1 MSIRTARVA
10 EEIQKVLG
18 ERLVRGLRDP
28 VPGFVTIRS
37 VEVTSDFAHA
47 RVFVSV
53 FGSDAD
59 KQGAID
65 SLRAQRGILRKEL
78 GGKVRLRLTPEL
90 TFVLDDSGERAARV
104 HALLDAVKG
113 GKPAP
118 ELDEQAAASPKG
130 KKPATRSKKPA
141 KRAGSED
148 DDKDG
153 DDVDGIGGGEGG

>member
-28 VPGFVTIRS
+28 LPGFVTIRS

-59 KQGAID
+59 KEGAIAG
-65 SLRAQRGILRKEL
+65 LRAQRGVLRKEI
-78 GGKVRLRLTPEL
+78 GSKVRLRLTPEL

-113 GKPAP
+113 GRPSPEAVDVAP
-118 ELDEQAAASPKG
+118 SPK
-130 KKPATRSKKPA
+130 KKKSATSSKKPT

-148 DDKDG
+148 DDKDEDRG
-153 DDVDGIGGGEGG
+153 ADVTGGGEEV